1 MQSILEE
8 TMMNNIIYVLFAGAM
23 FISGS
28 AFATEDMALVKEK
41 GCMDCHSLDKN
52 SHAPSFQSIAKKY
65 NKDKDPGLRLV
76 KQIMGGSDSTIH
88 RGMKMPPAGD
98 MGSSRSPNARPSLT
112 KEEAEQLTA
121 WVLSQQ

>member
-1 MQSILEE
+1 
-8 TMMNNIIYVLFAGAM
+8 MMKNVTYLLFAGAM
-23 FISGS
+23 FISG
-28 AFATEDMALVKEK
+28 AAYATENVALAKEK
-41 GCMDCHSLDKN
+41 GCLECHSLDK
-52 SHAPSFQSIAKKY
+52 SGHAPSFQSIAKKY
-65 NKDKDPGLRLV
+65 NSNKDPGLRLV

-88 RGMKMPPAGD
+88 RGAKMPPAGD

>member
-1 MQSILEE
+1 MKNV
-8 TMMNNIIYVLFAGAM
+8 TYALFAGAI
-23 FISGS
+23 FVSGA

-41 GCMDCHSLDKN
+41 GCLDCHSLNKHG
-52 SHAPSFQSIAKKY
+52 HAPSFQSIAKKY

-88 RGMKMPPAGD
+88 RGAKMPPAGD

>member
-1 MQSILEE
+1 MK
-8 TMMNNIIYVLFAGAM
+8 NVIYALFASAT
-23 FISGS
+23 FISGT
-28 AFATEDMALVKEK
+28 AFAAEDSALAAEK
-41 GCMDCHSLDKN
+41 GCMACHSVDKN

-65 NKDKDPGLRLV
+65 NKDPDPGLRLV

-98 MGSSRSPNARPSLT
+98 MGSSRSPNARPNLT